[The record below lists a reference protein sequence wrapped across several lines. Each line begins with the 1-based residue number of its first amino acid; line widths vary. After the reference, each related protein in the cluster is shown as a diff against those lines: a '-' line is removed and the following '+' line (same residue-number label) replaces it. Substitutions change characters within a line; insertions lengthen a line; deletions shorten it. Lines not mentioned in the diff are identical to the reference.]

1 MLKLNFVTIQ
11 DKIYINKKNK
21 GKINAYLYKQNNC
34 MYILLPLIN
43 SYLIYPFFIF
53 SKKYKILIIVIING
67 MKKIILLN
75 VLVFIH
81 DIKKEFASIS

>member
-21 GKINAYLYKQNNC
+21 GKINACLYKQNNC

-53 SKKYKILIIVIING
+53 SK
-67 MKKIILLN
+67 ILLFCLADWFLP
-75 VLVFIH
+75 VG
-81 DIKKEFASIS
+81 ISERVIS